1 MHCLSRGNGFWENN
15 RAREKCVNFIS
26 QLMSIKLRA
35 APLKAKQKEKIR
47 KMEIIYDDDGDAVG
61 LNS

>member
-15 RAREKCVNFIS
+15 REREKCVNFIS

-35 APLKAKQKEKIR
+35 APLKAKQKEKNQ
-47 KMEIIYDDDGDAVG
+47 KDGNN
-61 LNS
+61 L